1 MSLKSFHIVYA
12 ILTTVLFTF
21 LTIFCLN
28 LYKDTDKIMHLIF
41 AFSNLFFVI
50 LGILYCRRF
59 LIKYKS
65 ISYL

>member
-12 ILTTVLFTF
+12 ILTTVLFIF

-41 AFSNLFFVI
+41 ALSNLFFVI